1 MENRG
6 IWVLVILLFLYLFV
20 PQDLLIRANVR
31 IGYYGTRY
39 YETEILFKD
48 ITEYYTFNLK
58 DCKIYF
64 WDIQE

>member
-1 MENRG
+1 
-6 IWVLVILLFLYLFV
+6 V

-31 IGYYGTRY
+31 IGYYYGTQY